1 MKGAASSTAIST
13 VEAAMVAIRTANTRR
28 DATGDDRIRSRSE
41 RA

>member
-1 MKGAASSTAIST
+1 MKGAASSTAINT

-28 DATGDDRIRSRSE
+28 AATGDDRIRSRSE